1 MDLKNARKHST
12 DILFVLLLFLVFTSS
27 ALAVI
32 LLGAKVYQDT
42 ASRMES
48 NYTVRTALAYVTE
61 KIRHADES
69 GAISPGE
76 LDGLPALILSQEI
89 EGTSY
94 RTYLYFQDGALKEL
108 LTEASR
114 EVTPEQ
120 GTVIVSLA
128 GFSIEKTED
137 GFILSGQ
144 RMRMARC
151 FLPISDPE
159 RRWPI
164 AMHERKSSSS
174 LFLMELIIV
183 LFFFLLTAA
192 ICIQL
197 FARAH
202 SISRSSLELSHAQS
216 LCASAAEVF
225 SGTDGSAEAFLEKF
239 PEGITAEQGVELFYD
254 ENFQSSGENEAK
266 YRLTVETSSSG
277 TDSRSAVIRFLS
289 GDAEIYS
296 LTVCRHIPLTA
307 EKGGNS

>member
-32 LLGAKVYQDT
+32 LLGAKVYQNT

-120 GTVIVSLA
+120 GTAIVSLA
-128 GFSIEKTED
+128 GFSIEKTEELQEALLWL
-137 GFILSGQ
+137 FWEKTVCSVAVKI
-144 RMRMARC
+144 
-151 FLPISDPE
+151 PE
-159 RRWPI
+159 R
-164 AMHERKSSSS
+164 
-174 LFLMELIIV
+174 
-183 LFFFLLTAA
+183 
-192 ICIQL
+192 
-197 FARAH
+197 
-202 SISRSSLELSHAQS
+202 
-216 LCASAAEVF
+216 LC
-225 SGTDGSAEAFLEKF
+225 
-239 PEGITAEQGVELFYD
+239 
-254 ENFQSSGENEAK
+254 
-266 YRLTVETSSSG
+266 LTVP
-277 TDSRSAVIRFLS
+277 IQ
-289 GDAEIYS
+289 AES
-296 LTVCRHIPLTA
+296 WVL
-307 EKGGNS
+307 

>member
-32 LLGAKVYQDT
+32 LLGAKVYQNT

-48 NYTVRTALAYVTE
+48 NYTVRTE

-137 GFILSGQ
+137 GFYSVRAEDANGEVLSAYI
-144 RMRMARC
+144 RPR
-151 FLPISDPE
+151 
-159 RRWPI
+159 
-164 AMHERKSSSS
+164 
-174 LFLMELIIV
+174 
-183 LFFFLLTAA
+183 T
-192 ICIQL
+192 
-197 FARAH
+197 
-202 SISRSSLELSHAQS
+202 
-216 LCASAAEVF
+216 EV
-225 SGTDGSAEAFLEKF
+225 A
-239 PEGITAEQGVELFYD
+239 
-254 ENFQSSGENEAK
+254 
-266 YRLTVETSSSG
+266 
-277 TDSRSAVIRFLS
+277 
-289 GDAEIYS
+289 
-296 LTVCRHIPLTA
+296 
-307 EKGGNS
+307 NSNA

>member
-1 MDLKNARKHST
+1 MDLKNARKHPT

-32 LLGAKVYQDT
+32 LLGAKVYQNT

-108 LTEASR
+108 LTESSR

-120 GTVIVSLA
+120 GTAIVSLA

-137 GFILSGQ
+137 GFYSVRAEDANGEVLSAYI
-144 RMRMARC
+144 RPR
-151 FLPISDPE
+151 
-159 RRWPI
+159 
-164 AMHERKSSSS
+164 
-174 LFLMELIIV
+174 
-183 LFFFLLTAA
+183 T
-192 ICIQL
+192 
-197 FARAH
+197 
-202 SISRSSLELSHAQS
+202 
-216 LCASAAEVF
+216 EV
-225 SGTDGSAEAFLEKF
+225 A
-239 PEGITAEQGVELFYD
+239 
-254 ENFQSSGENEAK
+254 N
-266 YRLTVETSSSG
+266 
-277 TDSRSAVIRFLS
+277 
-289 GDAEIYS
+289 
-296 LTVCRHIPLTA
+296 
-307 EKGGNS
+307 GNA

>member
-32 LLGAKVYQDT
+32 LLGAKVYQNT

-94 RTYLYFQDGALKEL
+94 RTYLYFQDGAFKEL
-108 LTEASR
+108 
-114 EVTPEQ
+114 TPEQ

-137 GFILSGQ
+137 GFYSVRAEDANGEVLSAYI
-144 RMRMARC
+144 RPR
-151 FLPISDPE
+151 
-159 RRWPI
+159 
-164 AMHERKSSSS
+164 
-174 LFLMELIIV
+174 
-183 LFFFLLTAA
+183 T
-192 ICIQL
+192 
-197 FARAH
+197 
-202 SISRSSLELSHAQS
+202 
-216 LCASAAEVF
+216 EV
-225 SGTDGSAEAFLEKF
+225 A
-239 PEGITAEQGVELFYD
+239 
-254 ENFQSSGENEAK
+254 
-266 YRLTVETSSSG
+266 
-277 TDSRSAVIRFLS
+277 
-289 GDAEIYS
+289 
-296 LTVCRHIPLTA
+296 
-307 EKGGNS
+307 NSNA

>member
-32 LLGAKVYQDT
+32 LLGAKVYQNT
-42 ASRMES
+42 ASRMGN

-120 GTVIVSLA
+120 GTAIVSLA

-137 GFILSGQ
+137 GFYSVRAEDANGEVLSAYI
-144 RMRMARC
+144 RPR
-151 FLPISDPE
+151 
-159 RRWPI
+159 
-164 AMHERKSSSS
+164 
-174 LFLMELIIV
+174 
-183 LFFFLLTAA
+183 T
-192 ICIQL
+192 
-197 FARAH
+197 
-202 SISRSSLELSHAQS
+202 
-216 LCASAAEVF
+216 EV
-225 SGTDGSAEAFLEKF
+225 ANNNA
-239 PEGITAEQGVELFYD
+239 
-254 ENFQSSGENEAK
+254 
-266 YRLTVETSSSG
+266 
-277 TDSRSAVIRFLS
+277 
-289 GDAEIYS
+289 
-296 LTVCRHIPLTA
+296 
-307 EKGGNS
+307 

>member
-32 LLGAKVYQDT
+32 LLGAKVYQNT

-120 GTVIVSLA
+120 GTAIVSLA
-128 GFSIEKTED
+128 GFSIEN
-137 GFILSGQ
+137 GG
-144 RMRMARC
+144 
-151 FLPISDPE
+151 
-159 RRWPI
+159 
-164 AMHERKSSSS
+164 
-174 LFLMELIIV
+174 
-183 LFFFLLTAA
+183 
-192 ICIQL
+192 
-197 FARAH
+197 
-202 SISRSSLELSHAQS
+202 
-216 LCASAAEVF
+216 
-225 SGTDGSAEAFLEKF
+225 
-239 PEGITAEQGVELFYD
+239 
-254 ENFQSSGENEAK
+254 
-266 YRLTVETSSSG
+266 
-277 TDSRSAVIRFLS
+277 RFLFCP
-289 GDAEIYS
+289 GRGCEWRGAFCLYP
-296 LTVCRHIPLTA
+296 TQNGGGQWQCMR
-307 EKGGNS
+307 EKAAPVYF

>member
-1 MDLKNARKHST
+1 MNRFQKKRGFSLSQLTLPASILIFLLIFLLFYKGVGSVSQTASEKQMENLQQAKHRPLLCGGGKLSGKSGLSQRTLRDHLRPGKIYCGLRNHRLQSDARCKSFCPEIERRLVMDLKNARKHST

-32 LLGAKVYQDT
+32 LLGAKVYQNT

-76 LDGLPALILSQEI
+76 LDGLPALILSQKI

-120 GTVIVSLA
+120 GTAIVSLA

-137 GFILSGQ
+137 GFYSVRAEDANGEVLSAYI
-144 RMRMARC
+144 RPR
-151 FLPISDPE
+151 
-159 RRWPI
+159 
-164 AMHERKSSSS
+164 
-174 LFLMELIIV
+174 
-183 LFFFLLTAA
+183 T
-192 ICIQL
+192 
-197 FARAH
+197 
-202 SISRSSLELSHAQS
+202 
-216 LCASAAEVF
+216 EV
-225 SGTDGSAEAFLEKF
+225 A
-239 PEGITAEQGVELFYD
+239 
-254 ENFQSSGENEAK
+254 
-266 YRLTVETSSSG
+266 
-277 TDSRSAVIRFLS
+277 
-289 GDAEIYS
+289 
-296 LTVCRHIPLTA
+296 
-307 EKGGNS
+307 NSNA